1 MRYHYEWVRMV
12 VVQDLW
18 LSISIWK
25 ENCRLS
31 CGNWRVEFERIML
44 WKQIFLV
51 KSWIRAM
58 LFERI
63 SMPFSHW
70 IPLAPNWDHR
80 HHSQWLDMHLFGRL
94 VNKKGYLTHSC
105 SVFSHIYPI
114 YLALNLDYKGMFTNI
129 REFLP
134 LVEEKANMTNS
145 KVILGES
152 FISWNGELP
161 RVYLIEVASPNLPWI
176 PVWNSFGKYP
186 SGLNSWSIFSKH
198 SSWKFFQRDWT

>member
-1 MRYHYEWVRMV
+1 MRYHYEWVKMV

-51 KSWIRAM
+51 KSWIPAM

-70 IPLAPNWDHR
+70 IPLAPNWDRR

-114 YLALNLDYKGMFTNI
+114 YLALNLNYKGMFTNI

-134 LVEEKANMTNS
+134 FVEEARPIWPTAR
-145 KVILGES
+145 S
-152 FISWNGELP
+152 FWVSRLSPGNGELP
-161 RVYLIEVASPNLPWI
+161 RVYLIEVASP
-176 PVWNSFGKYP
+176 V
-186 SGLNSWSIFSKH
+186 
-198 SSWKFFQRDWT
+198 T